1 MNQYLGVDIIEISRI
16 ETAISRWGENFL
28 ARVFTD
34 AGVSLYRSKL
44 PSLAARFAAKEA
56 VVKALGCKELI
67 YRDIEVIAEPGQ
79 RPEIRLYGRAKS
91 IASEL
96 GITSLAVSLSH
107 SRDYAVA
114 VVSALG

>member
-16 ETAISRWGENFL
+16 ETAVARWGENFL
-28 ARVFTD
+28 ARIFTD
-34 AGVSLYRSKL
+34 AEITLYHGKV

-56 VVKALGCKELI
+56 AVKALGCKELI
-67 YRDIEVIAEPGQ
+67 YRDIEVIAEPGK
-79 RPEIRLYGRAKS
+79 RPEIKFHGRARS
-91 IASEL
+91 IATDL